1 VHTRIGVGGRMD
13 TLQCAIVLAKLEL
26 FDWELQQ
33 RQRAAAVYD
42 ALLLGKDTGVRPV
55 GRRDDRTSV
64 YAQYTVVLEQR
75 DALQAALHRAGI
87 PTAIHYPVPIHR
99 QPAYASLS
107 SVDACPVS
115 VEMAGKVMSLPMG
128 PYLSTA
134 NAQQVA
140 TVLLTAADISRRNSP
155 EPATLPE

>member
-1 VHTRIGVGGRMD
+1 MD

-33 RQRAAAVYD
+33 RQRAAAAYD
-42 ALLLGKDTGVRPV
+42 ALLLGNDAGVRAV
-55 GRRDDRTSV
+55 GRREDRTSV

-75 DALQAALHRAGI
+75 AELQAALQSAGI

-99 QPAYASLS
+99 QPAYASLGS
-107 SVDACPVS
+107 ADACPIS
-115 VEMAGKVMSLPMG
+115 VEMAEKVMSLPMG

-134 NAQQVA
+134 DAQHVA
-140 TVLLTAADISRRNSP
+140 RTLLQAAGVSRRSS
-155 EPATLPE
+155 ADALALPE